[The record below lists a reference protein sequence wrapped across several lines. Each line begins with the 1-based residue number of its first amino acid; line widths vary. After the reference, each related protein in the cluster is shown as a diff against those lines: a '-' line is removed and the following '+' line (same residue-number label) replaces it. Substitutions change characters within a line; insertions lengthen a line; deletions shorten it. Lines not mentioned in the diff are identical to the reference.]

1 MVDTSIVR
9 WVYQWSLG
17 HEGKSSP
24 YFLWLHWLTSPYI
37 IVKTIS
43 VNDLRIVK
51 KSELGMNIDMP
62 ADFGVFFSAQLY
74 EKTCSKI
81 AQSKPVPAVPTAER
95 WGLELSSLVPQQ
107 GVLGDLLAS
116 AFQDGEMGWST
127 GTPAGPKKKAWYLVD
142 ATLLC
147 NIYVIIKIIII
158 IIMIRILNNTKY
170 TFIYT
175 YTIIYLQMPHY
186 APHCTQY
193 FTPPKL
199 EVAFR

>member
-1 MVDTSIVR
+1 
-9 WVYQWSLG
+9 
-17 HEGKSSP
+17 
-24 YFLWLHWLTSPYI
+24 
-37 IVKTIS
+37 
-43 VNDLRIVK
+43 
-51 KSELGMNIDMP
+51 MNIDMP

-95 WGLELSSLVPQQ
+95 WSLELSSLVPQQ

-147 NIYVIIKIIII
+147 NIYINIYIYICNIK
-158 IIMIRILNNTKY
+158 NNN
-170 TFIYT
+170 
-175 YTIIYLQMPHY
+175 HD
-186 APHCTQY
+186 
-193 FTPPKL
+193 
-199 EVAFR
+199 